1 MIGIKK
7 IKLLEYLIK
16 LINDYVLN
24 KKIFCELSK
33 FDFDTVKIMYS
44 EVIASCGCP
53 NN

>member
-7 IKLLEYLIK
+7 IKLLEY
-16 LINDYVLN
+16 DYVLN

-33 FDFDTVKIMYS
+33 SDFDTVKIMYS

>member
-7 IKLLEYLIK
+7 IKLFEY
-16 LINDYVLN
+16 DYVLN

-33 FDFDTVKIMYS
+33 SDFDTVKIMYS